1 MTAISFITDNGRL
14 SAEFLQ
20 DKLED
25 SQLIDLRG
33 KGLLRNW
40 VDRHFHDYSGH
51 IFIMSLGIVYRMIAG
66 HITNKYQ
73 DPAVVVVDDARRYAI
88 SALSGHEGGA
98 NALTWKVSALV
109 GCEAVISTASDTNR
123 RITMG
128 IGCRRGIGIPAVE
141 KTVMSVLEK
150 HGLSSHD
157 VRVAA
162 SVDIKRDEQGLIMA
176 FENMAMPLVFLDSSR
191 IKAFS
196 GFSTPSKAA
205 MKNLGLPGV
214 SEPCA
219 LLLGRRAV
227 LIQPRY
233 AADGVTVA
241 LAREDEQEDVH

>member
-1 MTAISFITDNGRL
+1 MTAISFITDNGQL
-14 SAEFLQ
+14 SAELLQ
-20 DKLED
+20 AKIKD

-33 KGLLRNW
+33 KGRLRNW
-40 VDRHFHDYSGH
+40 VDGHFHDYSGH

-66 HITNKYQ
+66 HITNKYE

-98 NALTWKVSALV
+98 NALAWKVAALI
-109 GCEAVISTASDTNR
+109 GCEPVISTASDTNR

-141 KTVMSVLEK
+141 KTVMGVLEK
-150 HGLSSHD
+150 NELSSDD
-157 VRVAA
+157 VRMAA
-162 SVDIKRDEQGLIMA
+162 SVDIKKDEQGLIMA
-176 FENMAMPLVFLDSSR
+176 FENMAIPLVFIDSSR
-191 IKAFS
+191 IKTFS
-196 GFSTPSKAA
+196 GFSSPSKVA

-241 LAREDEQEDVH
+241 LAREDEQGEVN